1 MAALPDRGSRDD
13 LPITPADAAR
23 RWLFMHL
30 DSGYTG
36 GRRFSADAEKRWT
49 AYRQE
54 QASTPEQRTPI
65 VSAPFDHP
73 LDIRTDELISEFI
86 SAMDSAG
93 IAEQPHIFGTFPTDG
108 GDWLQPMHDVTAE
121 GWYVPTTFGP
131 APGYVITRTATMYP
145 LSQPRELAQ
154 TAVAREPELA
164 LPSVSKNPGLAEWTL
179 FLHNCIQEAARDIID
194 RALCAENIDDRA
206 GIMTVEFI
214 SQMRAREIAPTRQ
227 TFVHLDQE
235 LLDGG
240 MCETDLEAETI
251 SGVETDGWL
260 LEPPRDAEL
269 FDYTNEPVH
278 RASRSYVITPRAE
291 RFLLRQPSSLA
302 KSGAGVPIV
311 CVPSASRHPS
321 VGPLNF
327 DVREDRAEILD
338 RKSVV

>member
-179 FLHNCIQEAARDIID
+179 FLHNCIQEADRDIID

-227 TFVHLDQE
+227 LSYTSARSCWTGACARPTWKQKQS
-235 LLDGG
+235 
-240 MCETDLEAETI
+240 AEWRLMAGYWNRRVMQSFST
-251 SGVETDGWL
+251 T
-260 LEPPRDAEL
+260 P
-269 FDYTNEPVH
+269 T
-278 RASRSYVITPRAE
+278 SRCTA
-291 RFLLRQPSSLA
+291 LA
-302 KSGAGVPIV
+302 APT
-311 CVPSASRHPS
+311 
-321 VGPLNF
+321 
-327 DVREDRAEILD
+327 
-338 RKSVV
+338 